1 MHTQANQPVCQPV
14 CRDFQNGRCFRGSC
28 RFYHGATDDLAAA
41 QMAAGAVLGY
51 HGGHAGMHLA
61 HPAHPAHPAHAL
73 QRVMSLPSGGLP
85 PFPGAGVRGRSFDAA
100 SALAMDPGIAA
111 FLGGA
116 QAIPGWQGDSAAAAA
131 LALAATQT
139 SAQGG
144 VPGADLASLLA
155 LQSAQLQMQ
164 QQHQQRGSIGGVN
177 PREPAPADPNF
188 AAAAMSQADQWAAI
202 QARQA
207 ASADAAARGAAAPP
221 PQPQTPSPA
230 TSGLLSQTLGVG
242 VGHARVPAP
251 ARAGAEKRDP
261 VSNGADVFS
270 REFFGGGGGAAAG
283 SAPSANGVAAT
294 ENGGGGFYGSRHGLT
309 GNPIRNALSDF
320 GLWGAR
326 NIGSAGESNGSPAEA
341 SRRASFSGGQTRLSL
356 DGFGGGLWEDKS
368 GVLAAAAARTSM
380 DAFSRTSMDIAS
392 GGPQP
397 SSTEVSVGG
406 GGGAFLASSPLGVPV
421 NAAKLPADLAEPP
434 SSRARSNYSLF

>member
-51 HGGHAGMHLA
+51 HGGHAGMHPV

-85 PFPGAGVRGRSFDAA
+85 PFPGAGIRGRSFDAA

-164 QQHQQRGSIGGVN
+164 QQHRQRGSIGGVN

-230 TSGLLSQTLGVG
+230 TSGLLSQSLGVG
-242 VGHARVPAP
+242 VGHARA
-251 ARAGAEKRDP
+251 
-261 VSNGADVFS
+261 
-270 REFFGGGGGAAAG
+270 GGGAGAG
-283 SAPSANGVAAT
+283 GAPSANGVAT
-294 ENGGGGFYGSRHGLT
+294 ETVGGGLYGAGHGPT
-309 GNPIRNALSDF
+309 GKPIGEALSDF

-326 NIGSAGESNGSPAEA
+326 SVGSAGESNGSPAEA
-341 SRRASFSGGQTRLSL
+341 SRRASFSGGGARLSL

-368 GVLAAAAARTSM
+368 GVLAAAAARTGGSPRTSM

-392 GGPQP
+392 GHQLGA
-397 SSTEVSVGG
+397 TEIAVGG
-406 GGGAFLASSPLGVPV
+406 GGGFHASSPLGVPV
-421 NAAKLPADLAEPP
+421 NAAKLPADLSAPP
-434 SSRARSNYSLF
+434 ASRAHSNYSLF

>member
-1 MHTQANQPVCQPV
+1 MCQPVSQPV

-28 RFYHGATDDLAAA
+28 RFYHGSTDDLAVA
-41 QMAAGAVLGY
+41 QMAGQVLGY
-51 HGGHAGMHLA
+51 GGHGGMP
-61 HPAHPAHPAHAL
+61 PAHPVHAL

-85 PFPGAGVRGRSFDAA
+85 PFAGAGVRGHSFDAA
-100 SALAMDPGIAA
+100 SALAVDPGIAA
-111 FLGGA
+111 YLGGA
-116 QAIPGWQGDSAAAAA
+116 QANPGWSGDSAAAAA

-139 SAQGG
+139 SARGG

-164 QQHQQRGSIGGVN
+164 QQQQQQQHGPGST
-177 PREPAPADPNF
+177 PADPNF
-188 AAAAMSQADQWAAI
+188 AAVAMNQADQWAAV
-202 QARQA
+202 QAQQAQQA
-207 ASADAAARGAAAPP
+207 ASADASVGGAAAPP